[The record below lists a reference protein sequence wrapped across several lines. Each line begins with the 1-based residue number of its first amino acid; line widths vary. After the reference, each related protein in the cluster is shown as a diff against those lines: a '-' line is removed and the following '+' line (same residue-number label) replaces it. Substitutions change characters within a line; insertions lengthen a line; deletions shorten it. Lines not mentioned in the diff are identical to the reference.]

1 MRNAIMKRYLS
12 ASPIWVRAS
21 ILYCLALLL
30 LLVMEHLTFLAAAV
44 PMTIATSNT
53 LLTVSIDGSAL
64 SVPVTS
70 PPTQIFFLSGDPA
83 VREFQLDGTDSINNF
98 SLDPTYMHRIANTPY
113 YRFQAWMRDFDTYSS
128 WRNIAVRASTTGQL
142 VTSIPEA
149 DTSTLV
155 SLPSGSATVTASI
168 VRLEVPVQIDVICGR
183 QQCGAIQ
190 VDRNDRF
197 VQVQEYLA
205 NGDPGVSQRVFF
217 PRDALPFIADVA
229 NLLIRVMIWSLLFLG
244 LLMLLHL
251 ALQALSLGLV
261 GRNLTRAVTAQLS
274 RRLADLGEGM
284 RGRWKRVRALLSLT
298 HDRWDLAA
306 AAVVLA
312 ACVYTCWIALAEY
325 HAEPHILD
333 ASAYIFQA
341 KIFASGQLS
350 APIPANLGAFQGP
363 FMVADQGRWFALYP
377 PGTSALL
384 ALGLLLHLPWLVNP
398 VLGALAL
405 WGIYQLGRL
414 MFSPFVALLA
424 VLLGAL
430 SAFYLYLAASYLS
443 HTIALFFGVYFLL
456 SLLRFLERFRLRHL
470 VFAAFSAGGLL
481 LTRELSMIVVCGGS
495 IALLAVFYRH
505 RWWTERYRIARLAVI
520 PAAVLGVGVAL
531 YLAYNAVQTGS
542 PFLLPRT
549 VFDPSDRYGFGSGIG
564 FYGEHTLAAGFVIL
578 DQLLT
583 VLSIDLFG
591 WPFYFTLAFIPLAF
605 LRRRRELG
613 WDFFCLAMCSL
624 LTLAQAGYFY
634 HGIYLGPR
642 HLYDALPYL
651 LLLSARGMTAMASV
665 LARLAA
671 RMAPTISGPSLR
683 RVAASGLV
691 AALALALICCNLFY
705 YLPRQAALYR
715 NYTGLPVTEPLQV
728 TTIYAFHPQHAV
740 VLTSDW
746 FIYNYV
752 LFPLNGPDLKGET
765 LYAYAPSSTVVGQL
779 QAQYPERTIYMLQV
793 GTGGKVTFLPVTR

>member
-1 MRNAIMKRYLS
+1 MRNAIMKRYLG
-12 ASPIWVRAS
+12 ASPVWVRAS
-21 ILYCLALLL
+21 VLYCLALLL

-44 PMTIATSNT
+44 PVTIATSST
-53 LLTVSIDGSAL
+53 LLTVSVDGSFL
-64 SVPVTS
+64 SVPVAS

-98 SLDPTYMHRIANTPY
+98 SLDSTYMHRIASTPY

-128 WRNIAVRASTTGQL
+128 WRNIAVRASTTGQP
-142 VTSIPEA
+142 VTSIQEA
-149 DTSTLV
+149 DTNTLV

-168 VRLEVPVQIDVICGR
+168 ARLEVPVQIDVICGR
-183 QQCGAIQ
+183 QRCGAIQ

-205 NGDPGVSQRVFF
+205 NGNPGVSQRVFF

-229 NLLIRVMIWSLLFLG
+229 NLLIHVMIWSLLLLG
-244 LLMLLHL
+244 LLILLHF

-261 GRNLTRAVTAQLS
+261 GRNPTRAVTAQLS
-274 RRLADLGEGM
+274 RRLAALREGM
-284 RGRWKRVRALLSLT
+284 SSRWKRVRALWPGQ
-298 HDRWDLAA
+298 DRSDLAA
-306 AAVVLA
+306 VAVVLSA
-312 ACVYTCWIALAEY
+312 FVYTCWIALAQY

-341 KIFASGQLS
+341 KIFASGRLS
-350 APIPANLGAFQGP
+350 AAVPENLGAFQGP
-363 FMVADQGRWFALYP
+363 FMVADQGRWFAQYP

-384 ALGLLLHLPWLVNP
+384 ALGLLLHLPWLVEP

-414 MFSPFVALLA
+414 MFSPRVALLA

-470 VFAAFSAGGLL
+470 IIAGLSAGGLL
-481 LTRELSMIVVCGGS
+481 LTRELSMVLVCGSS
-495 IALLAVFYRH
+495 IAILLVFYRH
-505 RWWTERYRIARLAVI
+505 RWWTERYRIAALAVL
-520 PAAVLGVGVAL
+520 PAAVLGICVAL
-531 YLAYNAVQTGS
+531 YLAYNALQTGS

-549 VFDPSDRYGFGSGIG
+549 VFNPNDQYGFGPGVG
-564 FYGEHTLAAGFVIL
+564 FYGQHTLAAGLVNL

-583 VLSIDLFG
+583 ILLVDLYG
-591 WPFYFTLAFIPLAF
+591 WPFYFTLVFIPFAF
-605 LRRRRELG
+605 LRRRRELE

-624 LTLAQAGYFY
+624 LILAQVGYFY

-642 HLYDALPYL
+642 YLYDALPFL
-651 LLLSARGMTAMASV
+651 LLLTARGMTGLSTG
-665 LARLAA
+665 LARLVA
-671 RMAPTISGPSLR
+671 RMAPTVSGASLR
-683 RVAASGLV
+683 EVFAGSLV
-691 AALALALICCNLFY
+691 AVLVLALVCCNLFY
-705 YLPRQAALYR
+705 YLPRQATLYR

-728 TTIYAFHPQHAV
+728 TTIYAFHPQHAI

-752 LFPLNGPDLKGET
+752 LFPLNGPELKGET
-765 LYAYAPSSTVVGQL
+765 LYAYAPSSSVLAQL
-779 QAQYPERTIYMLQV
+779 ERQYPDRTLYMLQV
-793 GTGGKVTFLPVTR
+793 GTGGDVTFLPVTR